1 MQSANLVPGVDYDFG
16 GGRVYTVAALPIVAL
31 MRLQSRLTN
40 LSTDNALSPESVDTI
55 LQATHAALKRN
66 YPDITLD
73 QVGELVD
80 VANMLEVISLVLDVG
95 GFKRKAA
102 AEAEAAKNQPAQT
115 AAPTVLPTG
124 PV

>member
-102 AEAEAAKNQPAQT
+102 AEAEAAKGAIHGFQCI
-115 AAPTVLPTG
+115 
-124 PV
+124 